1 MSGIGGSE
9 FLLLCVIGLLILG
22 PERLP
27 RVARQLGGWIGKARQ
42 MTRALQRQ
50 LEDELDVEKNLGINP
65 KDFHPDALLAP
76 RDDDTYS
83 PLHDEDDDAVDDHG
97 APEPVAVESSE
108 AAGSPAA
115 VDTPLADADDAQQEK
130 TA

>member
-9 FLLLCVIGLLILG
+9 FLLLCLIGLLILG

-27 RVARQLGGWIGKARQ
+27 RVARQIGGWVGKARQ
-42 MTRALQRQ
+42 MARALQRQ
-50 LEDELDVEKNLGINP
+50 LAEEVDMEKNLGINP
-65 KDFHPDALLAP
+65 KDFNPDSLLTP

-83 PLHDEDDDAVDDHG
+83 PLHEEQAEERDVETDPVDADPSPVATSGD
-97 APEPVAVESSE
+97 APE
-108 AAGSPAA
+108 
-115 VDTPLADADDAQQEK
+115 EK

>member
-9 FLLLCVIGLLILG
+9 FLLLCLIGLLILG

-27 RVARQLGGWIGKARQ
+27 RVARQLGGWIGKARR
-42 MTRALQRQ
+42 MTRSLQRQ
-50 LEDELDVEKNLGINP
+50 LEEELDMEKNIGINP
-65 KDFHPDALLAP
+65 KDLSPEALLSP

-83 PLHDEDDDAVDDHG
+83 PLHDKESKPVDSDNGTDSDAPVD
-97 APEPVAVESSE
+97 
-108 AAGSPAA
+108 
-115 VDTPLADADDAQQEK
+115 K

>member
-1 MSGIGGSE
+1 MSGLGGSE

-27 RVARQLGGWIGKARQ
+27 RVARQIGSWLGKARQ

-50 LEDELDVEKNLGINP
+50 LEEEASLEKNLGIDP
-65 KDFHPDALLAP
+65 EELHPDALLTP
-76 RDDDTYS
+76 REEDTYS
-83 PLHDEDDDAVDDHG
+83 PLHDEDANDEDAEDNGEALTVDDSG
-97 APEPVAVESSE
+97 ERE
-108 AAGSPAA
+108 
-115 VDTPLADADDAQQEK
+115 EK